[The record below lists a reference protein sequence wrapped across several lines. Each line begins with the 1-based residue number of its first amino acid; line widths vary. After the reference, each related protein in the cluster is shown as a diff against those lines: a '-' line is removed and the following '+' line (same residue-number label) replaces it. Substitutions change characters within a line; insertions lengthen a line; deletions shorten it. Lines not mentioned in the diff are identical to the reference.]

1 MEILNQLGIK
11 PMLLLAQI
19 INFLILLFLLKRFL
33 YKPILKMLDDR
44 KNKIDTSMK
53 QADEVAK
60 ELANAEK
67 MKAEKEEEAK
77 KQAAKI
83 LDQSRKDAELVRKD
97 IIAKSEEDA
106 QRIVKKATQEM
117 QGEKEK
123 MLSDVKVEAANLTM
137 LATQSVLKKALDEQK
152 QRELVKEAIN
162 EIDKFKIKS

>member
-1 MEILNQLGIK
+1 MEVLNQLGIK
-11 PMLLLAQI
+11 PLLLLAQI

-33 YKPILKMLDDR
+33 YKPILKMFDER
-44 KNKIDTSMK
+44 KKKIDTSMK

-67 MKAEKEEEAK
+67 MKLEKEESAK
-77 KQAAKI
+77 KQATKI

-97 IIAKSEEDA
+97 IISKSEDDA
-106 QRIVKKATQEM
+106 KRIVKKATAEM

-123 MLSDVKVEAANLTM
+123 LLSDVKKEATDLTM

-152 QRELVKEAIN
+152 QRELINEAIN